1 MKTIK
6 KVSVIFFI
14 ACITMAFTTKDTV
27 RKESS
32 TTYYYFAYA
41 TTGVNSDVYDKVWI
55 TPILKVTI
63 NDNTHYNITKS
74 GLALQMDDYMEANYN
89 LKGMV
94 SGEGE
99 VYEAVFFDKAK
110 VTEYYR
116 STLKLYDKKVK
127 INNFRY
133 LKERR

>member
-6 KVSVIFFI
+6 RITAILII
-14 ACITMAFTTKDTV
+14 ACITMAFTTKEPVKNVTT
-27 RKESS
+27 K
-32 TTYYYFAYA
+32 TYYYYAYA
-41 TTGVNSDVYDKVWI
+41 TTGVNYHVYDKVWI

-63 NDNTHYNITKS
+63 NDDTHYDITES

-89 LKGMV
+89 IKGVV
-94 SGEGE
+94 SGEGS
-99 VYEAVFFDKAK
+99 VFDADVFDKAK

-116 STLKLYDKKVK
+116 GELKRYDKNVK
-127 INNFRY
+127 IYNFKY

>member
-14 ACITMAFTTKDTV
+14 ACITMAFTTKETV
-27 RKESS
+27 KNKRTK
-32 TTYYYFAYA
+32 TYYYYAYA
-41 TTGVNSDVYDKVWI
+41 TTGVNHEVYDKVWI

-63 NDNTHYNITKS
+63 NDDTHYKITES

-89 LKGMV
+89 LKGVV
-94 SGEGE
+94 SGEGS
-99 VYEAVFFDKAK
+99 VFDADVFDRAK
-110 VTEYYR
+110 VTKYYR
-116 STLKLYDKKVK
+116 GELKRYDKNVK
-127 INNFRY
+127 IYNFKY